1 MGSLSSALTPTGN
14 VSVDTLR
21 AEKYAKAVGM
31 NSANTK
37 MAVVMATQG
46 HDAAGK
52 AMINEFT
59 SEDGTFD
66 YCAMRARYG

>member
-1 MGSLSSALTPTGN
+1 MGSA
-14 VSVDTLR
+14 VS

-31 NSANTK
+31 DSANTK

-59 SEDGTFD
+59 SKNGTFD
-66 YCAMRARYG
+66 YAAMRARYG